1 MLTDD
6 ALTFARVALELEVLS
21 QKQLLAAVAQW
32 GADGAR
38 DTLRT
43 HLVRNGI
50 LDEEQALT
58 VARASVLRP
67 SASGLRGTGYEIG
80 EVLGRGANGV
90 VHLATDT
97 SLRREVAL
105 KMHSRGADMSNVELL
120 RFTHEAQVTGQLGH
134 PGIVPV
140 HDLGTLPDGR
150 PYYTMRKIGGSS
162 LKEVFAGLKKEDPE
176 TVSRWT
182 LTHMVVVLLRVA
194 QALAFA
200 HDRGV
205 IHRDVKPA
213 NIMAGEYGEVLL
225 LDWGVARVL
234 GESQDGDAPV
244 DTWRS
249 VGGEDLTV
257 DGTVAGTPAY
267 MAPEQAK
274 GDIEAIGPAADVYS
288 VGVILYEFLCG
299 KRPFRARNIQ
309 GLLDMVVSD
318 AIVPISQRELKHPLP
333 PELEALCMRCLNKK
347 PQGRFANGSELAAAL
362 EDFLEGSRKQEQA
375 EKLTAQ
381 GLERLR
387 DYKQASDWARE
398 EEAKLRSLEADLP
411 PWAGTDERRTVWQQ
425 AASWGEQ
432 RKDRDNIYD
441 EASTLLQGALKYSPG
456 HRPAQRALAQLFLR
470 RLAEAEERGEKNAA
484 SFFREQV
491 RLHDAALLHDA
502 HTELSLAVE
511 PRGARVTLFRLSEQ
525 DRILEPDHKT
535 PLQSAPLNKLSL
547 EGGSYTLSL
556 EHEGHIPITAAV
568 HTANRRGGGGC
579 ISLHLRLPRLD
590 EVAPGFA
597 VIPAGSFQRGGDPL
611 SIDGQR
617 PAEVELGT
625 FAIGRHPVTQHEF
638 REWLQSGTAPTA
650 ASTSFHWWDEL
661 SEVPEQ
667 ERAQLPALGVPLDL
681 AMAYARWRSEQTGF
695 RLRLP
700 AHDEWEKAARGVD
713 GRVFPW
719 GNSWVATY
727 CNGPEG
733 FADTPRPRPVGSPRQ
748 DRSVYGVHDL
758 AGGVCEWVQGR
769 VPHRPDRA
777 WLRGGSWR
785 SHPVQARICSR
796 STLPR
801 TSRDRTVGFRLVQDL
816 DA

>member
-6 ALTFARVALELEVLS
+6 AFAFARVALELNILS

-32 GADGAR
+32 GAEGAR
-38 DTLRT
+38 EPLRT
-43 HLVRNGI
+43 HLVRSGI

-58 VARASVLRP
+58 VARATALRP
-67 SASGLRGTGYEIG
+67 SAGGLRGTGYEIG

-134 PGIVPV
+134 PGVVPV
-140 HDLGTLPDGR
+140 YDLGTLPDGR
-150 PYYTMRKIGGSS
+150 PYYTMRRIGGSS
-162 LKEVFAGLKKEDPE
+162 LKEVFAALKRQEPE
-176 TVSRWT
+176 FVSRWT
-182 LTHMVVVLLRVA
+182 LTHMIVVLLRVA

-213 NIMAGEYGEVLL
+213 NIMAGDYGEVLL

-234 GESQDGDAPV
+234 GESRDGDAPV

-267 MAPEQAK
+267 MAPEQAR

-333 PELEALCMRCLNKK
+333 PDLAALCMRCLSKK
-347 PQGRFANGSELAAAL
+347 VKDRFANGSELSAAL

-375 EKLTAQ
+375 EKFTAQ
-381 GLERLR
+381 GLERLHN
-387 DYKQASDWARE
+387 YKQASDWARE
-398 EEAKLRSLEADLP
+398 EETKLRALEADLP
-411 PWAGTDERRTVWQQ
+411 PWAGTDERRAVWQQ

-432 RKDRDNIYD
+432 RKERDDIYD
-441 EASTLLQGALKYSPG
+441 EASTLLQGALQYSPG
-456 HRPAQRALAQLFLR
+456 HRPAQQALGQLFLR
-470 RLAEAEERGEKNAA
+470 KLVEAEERGEKNAA
-484 SFFREQV
+484 SFFRKQV
-491 RLHDAALLHDA
+491 RLHDAALLRNV
-502 HTELSLAVE
+502 HTEVSLAIE
-511 PRGARVTLFRLSEQ
+511 PRGARVTLFRLREQ
-525 DRILEPDHKT
+525 DRILEPDHRT
-535 PLQSAPLNKLSL
+535 PLQNNPIDKLNL

-568 HTANRRGGGGC
+568 HTANSLGDRC
-579 ISLHLRLPRLD
+579 ISLSLRMPRLD
-590 EVAPGFA
+590 EVAQGFT

-617 PAEVELGT
+617 PAEIELKT
-625 FAIGRHPVTQHEF
+625 FAIGRHPVTQLEF
-638 REWLQSGTAPTA
+638 REWLQSDDSPAEA
-650 ASTSFHWWDEL
+650 ARSFHWWDEL
-661 SEVPEQ
+661 NEVPEQ
-667 ERAQLPALGVPLDL
+667 DRARLPALGVPLAL
-681 AMAYARWRSEQTGF
+681 AEAYARWRSTETGF

-700 AHDEWEKAARGVD
+700 ANDEWEKAARGVD

-758 AGGVCEWVQGR
+758 AGGVCEWVRGN

-785 SHPVQARICSR
+785 SHPIQARICSR

>member
-6 ALTFARVALELEVLS
+6 AFAFARVALELNILS

-32 GADGAR
+32 GAEGAR
-38 DTLRT
+38 EPLRT
-43 HLVRNGI
+43 HLVRSGI

-58 VARASVLRP
+58 VARATALRP
-67 SASGLRGTGYEIG
+67 SAGGLRGTGYEIG

-134 PGIVPV
+134 PGVVPV
-140 HDLGTLPDGR
+140 YDLGTLPDGR
-150 PYYTMRKIGGSS
+150 PYYTMRRIGGSC
-162 LKEVFAGLKKEDPE
+162 LKEVFAALKRQEPE
-176 TVSRWT
+176 FVSRWT
-182 LTHMVVVLLRVA
+182 LTHMIVVLLRVA

-213 NIMAGEYGEVLL
+213 NIMAGDYGEVLL

-234 GESQDGDAPV
+234 GESRDGDAPG

-257 DGTVAGTPAY
+257 DGP
-267 MAPEQAK
+267 QAR

-333 PELEALCMRCLNKK
+333 PDLAALCMRCLSKK
-347 PQGRFANGSELAAAL
+347 VKDRFANGSELSAAL

-375 EKLTAQ
+375 EKFTAQ
-381 GLERLR
+381 GLERLHN
-387 DYKQASDWARE
+387 YKQASDWARE
-398 EEAKLRSLEADLP
+398 EETKLRALEADLP
-411 PWAGTDERRTVWQQ
+411 PWAGTDERRAVWQQ

-432 RKDRDNIYD
+432 RKERDDIYD
-441 EASTLLQGALKYSPG
+441 EASTLLQGALQYSPG
-456 HRPAQRALAQLFLR
+456 HRPAQQALGQLFLR
-470 RLAEAEERGEKNAA
+470 KLVEAEERGEKNAA
-484 SFFREQV
+484 SFFRKQV
-491 RLHDAALLHDA
+491 RLHDAALLRNV
-502 HTELSLAVE
+502 HTEVSLAIE
-511 PRGARVTLFRLSEQ
+511 PRGARVTLFRLREQ
-525 DRILEPDHKT
+525 DRILEPDHRT
-535 PLQSAPLNKLSL
+535 PLQNNPIDKLNL

-568 HTANRRGGGGC
+568 HTANSLGDRC
-579 ISLHLRLPRLD
+579 ISLSLRMPRLD
-590 EVAPGFA
+590 EVAQGFT

-617 PAEVELGT
+617 PAEIELKT
-625 FAIGRHPVTQHEF
+625 FAIGRHPVTQLEF
-638 REWLQSGTAPTA
+638 REWLQSDDSPAEA
-650 ASTSFHWWDEL
+650 ARSFHWWDEL
-661 SEVPEQ
+661 NEVPEQ
-667 ERAQLPALGVPLDL
+667 DRARLPALGVPLAL
-681 AMAYARWRSEQTGF
+681 AEAYARWRSTETGF

-700 AHDEWEKAARGVD
+700 ANDEWE
-713 GRVFPW
+713 
-719 GNSWVATY
+719 
-727 CNGPEG
+727 
-733 FADTPRPRPVGSPRQ
+733 
-748 DRSVYGVHDL
+748 
-758 AGGVCEWVQGR
+758 
-769 VPHRPDRA
+769 
-777 WLRGGSWR
+777 
-785 SHPVQARICSR
+785 
-796 STLPR
+796 
-801 TSRDRTVGFRLVQDL
+801 
-816 DA
+816 